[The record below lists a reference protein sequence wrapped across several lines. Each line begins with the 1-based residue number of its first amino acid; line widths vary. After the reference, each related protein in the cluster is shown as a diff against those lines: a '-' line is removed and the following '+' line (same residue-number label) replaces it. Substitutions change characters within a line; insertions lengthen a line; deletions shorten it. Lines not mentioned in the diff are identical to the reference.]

1 MISEI
6 LSLRKKLHQNP
17 ELSGFEYETAKRIRS
32 FITKH
37 HPTTILENLGGT
49 GVAAIYKFPKKEPS
63 ITIRCELDALPIQEE
78 NQFEH
83 QSKKKGISHKC
94 GHDGHMAIVSGLI
107 FWLKEQSFSSGEVIL
122 LFQPAEENGEGA
134 HRVLQDERFKEL
146 NTDYIFALHN
156 IPKEPLHSIQL
167 MEKGFSAEVQS
178 FIVKLNGKESHAAEP
193 ENGINPA
200 LGLSEM
206 IIAFSKLEVTKPE
219 DENFALLTPIHINMG
234 QKAYGISPA
243 NGELHYTMR
252 TWSGVNMSVLKTQ
265 INTIVQGISEQY
277 QLTYEIEWLEYFPAA
292 ANDDQSN
299 AYISQAAKENNFQ
312 IINRPYPFKFGEDFG
327 WFSREYK
334 TAMFGL
340 GAGEDTP
347 ALHNAD
353 YDFPDELLET
363 GIAMFKSII
372 LNILNAEKG

>member
-1 MISEI
+1 MKPEI
-6 LSLRKKLHQNP
+6 LSLRKELHQNP
-17 ELSGFEYETAKRIRS
+17 ELSSFEFETAERIRN
-32 FITKH
+32 FIEKH
-37 HPTTILENLGGT
+37 HPTEILENLGGT
-49 GVAAIYKFPKKEPS
+49 GVAAIYKFPKKGPS

-78 NQFEH
+78 NLFEH
-83 QSKKKGISHKC
+83 QSKNKGISHKC

-107 FWLKEQSFSSGEVIL
+107 FWLKKQSFESGEVIL

-134 HRVLQDERFKEL
+134 HLVLQDKRFKNLE
-146 NTDYIFALHN
+146 TDYIFALHN

-178 FIVKLNGKESHAAEP
+178 FIVKVNGKESHAAEP
-193 ENGINPA
+193 ENGVNPA

-206 IIAFSKLEVTKPE
+206 IAAFSKLVVAKPE
-219 DENFALLTPIHINMG
+219 DENFALLTPVHINMG

-252 TWSGVNMSVLKTQ
+252 TWSGTNMSTLKTQ
-265 INTIVQGISEQY
+265 VSSIVRGISEQH
-277 QLTYEIEWLEYFPAA
+277 QLAYDIEWLEYFPAS
-292 ANDDQSN
+292 ANDTDSN
-299 AYISQAAKENNFQ
+299 AYVAWAAKENNFQ
-312 IINRPYPFKFGEDFG
+312 VVERPYPFKFGEDFG

-340 GAGEDTP
+340 GAGIDTP

-363 GIAMFKSII
+363 GILMFQSII
-372 LNILNAEKG
+372 SNILKS